1 MYKIAKD
8 LIKYEYPDKLVLMNG
23 RFPRPLIFYKGFDL
37 INNALKYPNEITN
50 KKLIDLLK
58 DYKILLDGD
67 IDEPIPLTH
76 QTFNINGK
84 SELGLYLLV
93 TQKCNLGCTY
103 CLGDN
108 ESYINSSTMSFEIIK
123 KTIDNAV
130 NSMLPN
136 GTINFIYFGG
146 EPLLNWKL
154 IKRAVVYIEDEL
166 NNSNKIK
173 FKHNITSNLTYLPSD
188 FIDFATRYQISVL
201 VDIDGNCSTHN
212 RMRPFRNGQPSYDKI
227 VRNVK
232 ILKQNNIYF
241 EIRST
246 ITSENVGQINEI
258 SKHHKSLEPSAC
270 AFPTLIPVDSEGTI
284 LDSKMYPDPKV
295 YYSQLSQAIK
305 NNEFTLSNICPSNVL
320 ANRVLRGEFV
330 KFDCGMILGNTIAV
344 THEGDVY
351 PCIYFIGQPDFC
363 MGNVLT
369 TKNPLSQDNC
379 IVFYNRFNSVLN
391 VDNIEECK
399 DCAIRYIC
407 GGGCSVRLLSLQRDN
422 EETKKARDYFFNITC
437 AGSWSSIE
445 TMVEYFENKNV
456 MEKQE

>member
-8 LIKYEYPDKLVLMNG
+8 LIKYEYPNKLVLMNG

-37 INNALKYPNEITN
+37 VNSALIDPNNINNQ
-50 KKLIDLLK
+50 KLIELLT
-58 DYKILLDGD
+58 DYKILIDGNVE
-67 IDEPIPLTH
+67 EPIPFTH
-76 QTFNINGK
+76 QSFNINGK

-108 ESYINSSTMSFEIIK
+108 ESYINSSSMSFETIK
-123 KTIDNAV
+123 KTIDSAV

-146 EPLLNWKL
+146 EPMLNWKL
-154 IKRAVVYIEDEL
+154 IKQAVVYIEDEL
-166 NNSNKIK
+166 KTSFKINY
-173 FKHNITSNLTYLPSD
+173 KHNITSNLTYLPND
-188 FIDFATRYQISVL
+188 FIDFASKYHISVL
-201 VDIDGNCSTHN
+201 VDIDGNCNTHN
-212 RMRPFRNGQPSYDKI
+212 LMRPFRDGKPSYDKI
-227 VRNVK
+227 VANVK

-246 ITSENVGQINEI
+246 ITSENVSQINEI

-284 LDSKMYPDPKV
+284 LDSKMYPDPKI

-330 KFDCGMILGNTIAV
+330 KFECGMILGNTIAV

-363 MGNVLT
+363 MGNVLSDT
-369 TKNPLSQDNC
+369 NPLTQENC
-379 IVFYNRFNSVLN
+379 IHFYEKYNSVLN

-399 DCAIRYIC
+399 ECAIRYIC
-407 GGGCSVRLLSLQRDN
+407 GGGCSVRLLSLQKDN
-422 EETKKARDYFFNITC
+422 EETKKAKDYFYNITC

-445 TMVEYFENKNV
+445 TMVEYFENKANIN
-456 MEKQE
+456 Q

>member
-1 MYKIAKD
+1 MFKIAKD
-8 LIKYEYPDKLVLMNG
+8 LIKFEYPSKLVLMNG

-37 INNALKYPNEITN
+37 VNGALKNPNNIKN
-50 KKLIDLLK
+50 DKLIELLK
-58 DYKILLDGD
+58 DYKIL
-67 IDEPIPLTH
+67 IDDNVEEPMPYTH
-76 QTFNINGK
+76 QSFNITGK
-84 SELGLYLLV
+84 IELGLYLLV

-108 ESYINSSTMSFEIIK
+108 ESYMNSSSMSFETIK
-123 KTIDNAV
+123 KTIDSAV

-146 EPLLNWKL
+146 EPMLNWKL
-154 IKRAVVYIEDEL
+154 IKQAVEYIEDEL
-166 NNSNKIK
+166 KTSYNIN
-173 FKHNITSNLTYLPSD
+173 FKHNITSNLTYLPND
-188 FIDFATRYQISVL
+188 FIDFASKYHISVL

-212 RMRPFRNGQPSYDKI
+212 LMRPFRNGKPSYDKI
-227 VRNVK
+227 VANVK

-246 ITSENVGQINEI
+246 ITSENVSQINEI
-258 SKHHKSLEPSAC
+258 SKHHKSLDPSAC
-270 AFPTLIPVDSEGTI
+270 AFPSLIPVDSEGTI
-284 LDSKMYPDPKV
+284 LDSKMYPDPKT

-305 NNEFTLSNICPSNVL
+305 NSEFTLSNICPSNVL

-330 KFDCGMILGNTIAV
+330 KFECGMILGNTIAV

-363 MGNVLT
+363 MGNVLSDP
-369 TKNPLSQDNC
+369 NPLKQENC
-379 IVFYNRFNSVLN
+379 IHFFEKYNLILN

-399 DCAIRYIC
+399 ECTIRYIC
-407 GGGCSVRLLSLQRDN
+407 GGGCSVRLLSLQKYN
-422 EETKKARDYFFNITC
+422 EETKKAKDYFYNITC

-445 TMVEYFENKNV
+445 TMVEYFENSANIN
-456 MEKQE
+456 Q